1 MIQFVA
7 RAKCFCLVSLVDRS
21 GTLPCE
27 AVRVSDCCRMPGI
40 SSNEKLQRKLL
51 NFFNLQR
58 RDAERGVE
66 KPPHAKAPTP
76 TSSGRLISRWDK
88 LNKATRL
95 VHHMIKL

>member
-40 SSNEKLQRKLL
+40 SSTEKLQRKLL
-51 NFFNLQR
+51 NELLQR
-58 RDAERGVE
+58 RDAERGVQ
-66 KPPHAKAPTP
+66 KLPRAKAPTP
-76 TSSGRLISRWDK
+76 TSSGRLSSRWDK